1 LRFKIAMKTSKIRIL
16 LLTGAIAFTVFS
28 CKNDGDKTKDNQI
41 SPDVVN
47 NPASASG
54 NTTTD
59 QNAVPEFTFETDNHE
74 FGEIQQGEK
83 VTYAFK
89 FKNTGK
95 APLVISSAS
104 ATCGCTVPEYT
115 KTPVQ
120 PGEEGF
126 INVTFDSAGKSGMT
140 SKTVTLIANTIPN
153 TKVLT
158 ISADI
163 LVPKANS

>member
-1 LRFKIAMKTSKIRIL
+1 MAATAIGFTACKSDNK
-16 LLTGAIAFTVFS
+16 GADEA
-28 CKNDGDKTKDNQI
+28 I
-41 SPDVVN
+41 SPSVVN
-47 NPASASG
+47 NPASADQG
-54 NTTTD
+54 NKNEPD
-59 QNAVPEFTFETDNHE
+59 AIPVFSFEKDNHE
-74 FGEIQQGEK
+74 FGVIQQGEK
-83 VTYAFK
+83 VSYAFK
-89 FKNTGK
+89 FTNSGK

-120 PGEEGF
+120 PGESGF
-126 INVTFDSAGKSGMT
+126 INVTFDSEGKSGMT

-163 LVPKANS
+163 QAPAKN

>member
-1 LRFKIAMKTSKIRIL
+1 MIRKL
-16 LLTGAIAFTVFS
+16 LLHSIAFAVLLTS
-28 CKNDGDKTKDNQI
+28 CQSKENSDGTEKI

-47 NPASASG
+47 NPATAQEG
-54 NTTTD
+54 VAPD
-59 QNAVPEFTFETDNHE
+59 ANAVPEFTFETDNHH
-74 FGEIQQGEK
+74 FGEIMQGEK

-115 KTPVQ
+115 KSPVA
-120 PGEEGF
+120 PGDEGF
-126 INVTFDSAGKSGMT
+126 ITVTFDSSGKSGMT
-140 SKTVTLIANTIPN
+140 SKSVTLIANTIPN

-158 ISADI
+158 VSADI
-163 LVPKANS
+163 QVPKSNS

>member
-1 LRFKIAMKTSKIRIL
+1 MKTSKIQIIL
-16 LLTGAIAFTVFS
+16 LSAVLAFTAYS
-28 CKNDGDKTKDNQI
+28 CKNESKNATDNKI
-41 SPDVVN
+41 SPEVVN

-54 NTTTD
+54 NTSND
-59 QNAVPEFTFETDNHE
+59 PDAVPEFTFETDNHE

-89 FKNTGK
+89 FKNSGK
-95 APLVISSAS
+95 APLVISTASAS
-104 ATCGCTVPEYT
+104 CGCTVPEYT
-115 KTPVQ
+115 KDPVQ

-126 INVTFDSAGKSGMT
+126 INVTFDSSGKSGMT

-163 LVPKANS
+163 LVPQATN

>member
-1 LRFKIAMKTSKIRIL
+1 MISRKLFTLVLAASL
-16 LLTGAIAFTVFS
+16 LAGFS
-28 CKNDGDKTKDNQI
+28 SCSDNSEKNNDAKI

-47 NPASASG
+47 NPATA
-54 NTTTD
+54 NTTPASD
-59 QNAVPEFTFETDNHE
+59 PAAMPVFTFDKENHE
-74 FGEIQQGEK
+74 FGEIKEGEK

-89 FKNTGK
+89 FKNTGN
-95 APLVISSAS
+95 APLVISNAS

-115 KTPVQ
+115 KSPVQ

-126 INVTFDSAGKSGMT
+126 ISVTFDSAGKSGMV
-140 SKTVTLIANTIPN
+140 SKTVTLIANTVPN

-163 LVPKANS
+163 QSSKAPI